1 LNLYVFDII
10 EDVLSYSAILSA
22 IQNHSLNSKF
32 ELENVVIENDTR
44 IKRIIDSAFIMSR
57 EMQSFRIV
65 VASQS
70 IIENVFYSNV
80 RVNDRSFMFD
90 AQSQTNDSQRKR
102 SIYIDIERDL
112 IFWMKNVFDKLLE
125 IIKMIKEKNRNLI
138 KNYNEQIDV
147 INEYFIERN
156 EYLAKKKTFQKENI
170 ILQNELIDQ
179 KFVLR
184 MIRQKLKIFETIHNR
199 IRNVKEF
206 LTSLF
211 VFFSLF
217 ANHVAKMTTNI
228 NASNRFE
235 QTKRSIIIS
244 NSTIFIE
251 NKTKFEHWLTN
262 IQNKLKMNEKWYLIE
277 RMIMIYVNNKLN
289 EETYKHISTRLNK
302 NSARRYLIVNEM
314 FDDLKKIYVNSNMM
328 QTTMNT
334 FIRLIQINKYAE
346 FSYFETTFNVS

>member
-1 LNLYVFDII
+1 
-10 EDVLSYSAILSA
+10 
-22 IQNHSLNSKF
+22 
-32 ELENVVIENDTR
+32 
-44 IKRIIDSAFIMSR
+44 
-57 EMQSFRIV
+57 
-65 VASQS
+65 
-70 IIENVFYSNV
+70 
-80 RVNDRSFMFD
+80 
-90 AQSQTNDSQRKR
+90 
-102 SIYIDIERDL
+102 
-112 IFWMKNVFDKLLE
+112 MKNVFDKLLE

-251 NKTKFEHWLTN
+251 NKTKFEH
-262 IQNKLKMNEKWYLIE
+262 
-277 RMIMIYVNNKLN
+277 
-289 EETYKHISTRLNK
+289 
-302 NSARRYLIVNEM
+302 
-314 FDDLKKIYVNSNMM
+314 
-328 QTTMNT
+328 
-334 FIRLIQINKYAE
+334 
-346 FSYFETTFNVS
+346 